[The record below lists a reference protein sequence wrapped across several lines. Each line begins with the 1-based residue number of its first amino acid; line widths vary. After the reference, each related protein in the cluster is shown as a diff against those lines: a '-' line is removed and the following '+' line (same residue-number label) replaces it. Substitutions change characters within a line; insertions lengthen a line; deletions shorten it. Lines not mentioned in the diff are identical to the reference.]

1 MNVFKEARKRKG
13 LSQKELGEIIHV
25 SQGSISQWEIGK
37 TTPDLKT
44 IIALADLYGVSTD
57 YLLGRTKN
65 PLSIVPCDTPY
76 VEVTPLEKRILD
88 TYRAL
93 SEVEQMMICRMLRI
107 EHPAEIRSRAKKT

>member
-44 IIALADLYGVSTD
+44 IVRLANLYGTTTD
-57 YLLGRTKN
+57 YLLGRTDN
-65 PLSIVPCDTPY
+65 PLSMIPGDTPY
-76 VEVTPLEKRILD
+76 VECTPYERLLLES
-88 TYRAL
+88 YRKADQITQSNIAL
-93 SEVEQMMICRMLRI
+93 LLGMIS
-107 EHPAEIRSRAKKT
+107 PAESRARANSR